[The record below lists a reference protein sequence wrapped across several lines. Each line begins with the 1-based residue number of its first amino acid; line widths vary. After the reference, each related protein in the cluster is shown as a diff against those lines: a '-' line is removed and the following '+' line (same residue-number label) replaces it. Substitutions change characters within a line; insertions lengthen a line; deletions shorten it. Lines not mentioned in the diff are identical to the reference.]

1 MSNSALPTLLS
12 INQRLLKASDV
23 KELSFIIAN
32 DTWQIIKYRQACVFL
47 PDRLGRSKLL
57 AVTGLTSPKEATPYS
72 LWLERVRKQLSAS
85 LSSKQPFIVTASML
99 TKDIAANWSEWWPE
113 HVVCVPIVDFD
124 GAIIGAVFI
133 VKESAWS
140 ELELQLLDVLM
151 EQWSY
156 CSQALMRRKK
166 ARSWISSLLSKK
178 VFILVL
184 ILIIAVGFVPVRLS
198 SMAEAEIV
206 SLTSE
211 IVSVPMNGV
220 VKEFF
225 VDPNEAVAAATPLF
239 SLDDTE
245 LLNQRAVTAQALAV
259 AEAEIKRTEQQA
271 FASQERKAELAAL
284 RGKLR
289 EKELNLAYVEDSLSR
304 LIVKAPSSGVF
315 TYTDANEWVGKPVV
329 TGERVGE
336 LADPSDLGVRLWLPV
351 NDAINLD
358 LGAEI
363 KIFLQIDPL
372 NAIEA
377 QLTQTSYHATQ
388 SPDGVASYQLRGDL
402 TTLGAARIGL
412 RGVAK
417 VFGET
422 KPLAYW
428 IFRRPLGSLR
438 QWLGF

>member
-12 INQRLLKASDV
+12 INQRLLKAADI

-72 LWLERVRKQLSAS
+72 LWLERVRQQLSTQ
-85 LSSKQPFIVTASML
+85 LKTKQPFAVSPAMVTPELAKS
-99 TKDIAANWSEWWPE
+99 WSEWWPQ
-113 HVVCVPIVDFD
+113 HVVCVPIIDFD
-124 GAIIGAVFI
+124 GSIIGSVFI
-133 VKESAWS
+133 VKESPWS
-140 ELELQLLDVLM
+140 DLELQLLTVLM

-166 ARSWISSLLSKK
+166 ARSWLSVLLSKK
-178 VFILVL
+178 LLILVL
-184 ILIIAVGFVPVRLS
+184 LLVVALGFVPVRLS

-206 SLTSE
+206 SLSSE
-211 IVSVPMNGV
+211 VVSVPMNGV
-220 VKEFF
+220 VKEFY
-225 VDPNEAVAAATPLF
+225 VDPNESVVAEAPLF
-239 SLDDTE
+239 ALDDTE

-284 RGKLR
+284 RGKVR
-289 EKELNLAYVEDSLSR
+289 EKELNLDYVEESINR
-304 LIVKAPSSGVF
+304 LIVRAPKGGVF
-315 TYTDANEWVGKPVV
+315 TYSDPNEWIGKPVV
-329 TGERVGE
+329 TGERVGD
-336 LADPSDLGVRLWLPV
+336 LAQPSDLGVRLWLPV
-351 NDAINLD
+351 NDAINLE

-402 TTLGAARIGL
+402 TTPGAARIGL